1 MINKI
6 KKKIDRTKYKINYQD
21 LTVKEIEQELI
32 KETYKTKYKKILK
45 STIYSLIIVASISA
59 LIATLIMPVLQISGS
74 SMLPTIKEGDIVLS
88 IKTKKLD
95 TQDIVAF
102 YHGNKILVKRI
113 IATPG
118 SWVNINEEGYVYVND
133 KLLNEP
139 YVNNLYLGNADLEF
153 PYQVPEDS
161 YFILGDERETS
172 IDSRNSIIGSIKQD
186 DIIGKVFFR
195 VWPIKNI
202 GSFN

>member
-6 KKKIDRTKYKINYQD
+6 NKNKTKINYQD
-21 LTVKEIEQELI
+21 LTIKEIEQELN
-32 KETYKTKYKKILK
+32 KERYKSKYKKILK

-59 LIATLIMPVLQISGS
+59 IIATLIMPVLQISGT
-74 SMLPTIKEGDIVLS
+74 SMIPTINEGDIVLS
-88 IKTKKLD
+88 IKTKNLD
-95 TQDIVAF
+95 TKDIVAF

-118 SWVNINEEGYVYVND
+118 SWVNITEEGYVYVND
-133 KLLNEP
+133 ELLNES
-139 YVNNLYLGNADLEF
+139 YVNNISLGNTDIEF

-172 IDSRNSIIGSIKQD
+172 IDSRNSIIGSIKKEN
-186 DIIGKVFFR
+186 IIGKVFFR

-202 GSFN
+202 GSLN